1 MSVQQR
7 LMAAAL
13 LSLLAACGSSDS
25 PSTTAASTGNT
36 MGATRA
42 QTAGSTTVTFAGN
55 LSQYTIAAS
64 GSSFTVTDNV
74 AGTTQTVSAQ
84 SRLRFADTTVALDLN
99 GLPGQAYR
107 MYQAAF
113 NRKPDS
119 GGLGFQIN
127 ALDAGFTLQ
136 QIAQNFID
144 SPEFKATYG
153 ALDTSAFVTQLYM
166 NVLQRAPDDSG
177 LAFYVSHVDGT
188 NPDGI
193 KFSRAQVLMGFSESP
208 ENKTLVLPA
217 IASGVSYTAYGTT
230 APSNPV
236 SEFTGDY
243 SGSYRGDDTGTL
255 TLKLASN
262 GSIVATAH
270 STTLNTDLTGTGT
283 VAAGGKITVTLTG
296 TGRTSTFTG
305 SVNTSSGLA
314 TGSFLSTGAGGS
326 GVFNATLPLVNAVTP
341 KDVTILTKTIVVSST
356 GSGTVPA
363 VPGSLSATP
372 AGANLKLWLYDPR
385 TSTGLGTGI
394 FLQNITA
401 NTGFQFVSANSD
413 GSLYQTLAAGSY
425 QFDTVE
431 PNGSSATL
439 LRQRYQVTVSAAGAA
454 TIADT
459 TAGSN
464 GYYPVTLKLAILA
477 ATPQA
482 QQLQDA
488 LKALAV
494 EPAST
499 FKPTSACQLID
510 QVTANRSFAT
520 DISAGFPK
528 VRTRLASTGHIRALI
543 VPVDFPSLNGQDN
556 PATFFTP
563 LANDMRDFYLKQSY
577 GKLAFDFSIVPN
589 WVRLPFSPSKYGFTS
604 TNGSGD
610 FGAYRSDIIAM
621 TDGQI
626 DYSQYDA
633 VYFLVPKEMPMN
645 QMGYGPAITAP
656 TWTSTGYVTNGA
668 TGGADMYLAGN
679 GPNAQ
684 LKWMAH
690 ETGHA
695 FGLYDEDLN
704 HASATLGSW
713 SLMANNWSNTG
724 FEHNGWDRYLQGW
737 LPEAQV
743 SCLPKAGLTK
753 TGSTVV
759 LSPLVRQNTS
769 TKVVFVPLSASKMLA
784 IESRKNEGYDH
795 LAASNEGVLVYT
807 VDMTIGQ
814 LAGGYRTQ
822 RRVGSTSPTFEDA
835 ALHAGDAITVDGVT
849 VTVTATG
856 ADGDTVKV
864 SLP

>member
-1 MSVQQR
+1 MFTKSR
-7 LMAAAL
+7 
-13 LSLLAACGSSDS
+13 LLAAVLSSMLVACGSSDS
-25 PSTTAASTGNT
+25 PPATNAGGTRLLAQSTANT
-36 MGATRA
+36 TE
-42 QTAGSTTVTFAGN
+42 TFAGN
-55 LSQYTIAAS
+55 LSQYTIAATAT
-64 GSSFTVTDNV
+64 GFTVTDIV
-74 AGTTQTVSAQ
+74 GGTSQNVSAQ
-84 SRLRFADTTVALDLN
+84 TRLRFADTGLSLDLN

-113 NRKPDS
+113 NRKPDL

-127 ALDAGFTLQ
+127 ALDAGYTLQ

-144 SPEFKATYG
+144 SPEFSATYG
-153 ALDTSAFVTQLYM
+153 ALNTSAFVNLIYT
-166 NVLQRAPDDSG
+166 NVLHRSPDDSG
-177 LAFYVSHVDGT
+177 LQFYVSHLDGT
-188 NPDGI
+188 NSDGI
-193 KFSRAQVLMGFSESP
+193 KFTRAQVLQGFSESP

-217 IASGVSYTAYGTT
+217 ITNGVAYTLYGTT

-243 SGSYRGDDTGTL
+243 SGSYRGDDIGTL

-262 GSIVATAH
+262 GTIVATAH

-283 VAAGGKITVTLTG
+283 VAVGGKIIITLTG
-296 TGRTSTFTG
+296 AGRTSTFTG
-305 SVNTSSGLA
+305 SVNKTTGLA
-314 TGSFLSTGAGGS
+314 AGSFVSTGAGGS
-326 GVFNATLPLVNAVTP
+326 GVFNAMPPFVNAVTT
-341 KDVTILTKTIVVSST
+341 KEVTVLTNTVVISGN
-356 GSGTVPA
+356 GSAGPVPA
-363 VPGSLSATP
+363 VPGSLKAAP
-372 AGANLKLWLYDPR
+372 AGTNLKLWLYDPR
-385 TSTGLGTGI
+385 TSTPLATGI
-394 FLQNITA
+394 FLQNLTA
-401 NTGFQFVSANSD
+401 NTGFQFVGANSD
-413 GSLYQTLAAGSY
+413 GSLHLTLTAGSSY

-431 PNGSSATL
+431 PNGSSATFV
-439 LRQRYQVTVSAAGAA
+439 RQRYQATVNAAGAA
-454 TIADT
+454 AIQDNA
-459 TAGSN
+459 AGIL
-464 GYYPVTLKLAILA
+464 GYYAVTLKVAVVA

-488 LKALAV
+488 LKTLAS

-499 FKPTSACQLID
+499 YKQTSACQLMD
-510 QVTANRSFAT
+510 QVTANRSFST
-520 DISAGFPK
+520 DLSAGFPK
-528 VRTRLASTGHIRALI
+528 VRTRLPSTGHIRALI
-543 VPVDFPSLNGQDN
+543 VPVDFPNLNGQDN
-556 PATFFTP
+556 PSVFFTP

-633 VYFLVPKEMPMN
+633 VYFLVPKEMPMS

-668 TGGADMYLAGN
+668 TGGADMYLVGN
-679 GPNAQ
+679 GPNSQ

-704 HASATLGSW
+704 HASASLGSW
-713 SLMANNWSNTG
+713 GLMANNWSRNAI
-724 FEHNGWDRYLQGW
+724 EHNGWDRYLQGW

-743 SCLPKAGLTK
+743 ACLPKTGLTQSG
-753 TGSTVV
+753 TTVT
-759 LSPLVRQNTS
+759 LSPLVRQNTA
-769 TKVVFVPLSASKMLA
+769 TKVMLVPLSGSKMLA

-795 LAASNEGVLVYT
+795 IVASHEGVLVYT
-807 VDMTIGQ
+807 VDMTVGQ
-814 LAGGYRTQ
+814 LGGGYRTQ
-822 RRVGSTSPTFEDA
+822 RRVGSIDPAFEDA

-864 SLP
+864 SVP